1 MVTRTGFCPEN
12 IVGTVPKPQPTGP
25 WNRAKHC
32 ATPSRLW
39 TRVDSPY
46 LLGMTSGSVS
56 SWGERRSA
64 GRTAV
69 LLGVMRTAPWL
80 RASSMSRD
88 SSLTVGRRRAWR
100 RLYRAA
106 ATHRVTSSSAPAVA
120 RRKVSTGVMGA
131 LVTGPTDM
139 TEGHHEAELRD
150 NSTGV
155 LPGVGERWRGFHC
168 RKWRTVWLEEDW
180 DSPWISEVGK

>member
-12 IVGTVPKPQPTGP
+12 IVGTVPNLNLQTHEGGP
-25 WNRAKHC
+25 STVQHPA
-32 ATPSRLW
+32 
-39 TRVDSPY
+39 VYEQDSPY

-150 NSTGV
+150 NGTGG
-155 LPGVGERWRGFHC
+155 LLGVGERWRGFHC
-168 RKWRTVWLEEDW
+168 RKWRTVSLEGD
-180 DSPWISEVGK
+180 